1 MFGAPMRRGAI
12 RLLPVV
18 AAAAVTVGLG
28 ACGSG
33 SPQDANAP
41 SGTFPVQVT
50 TAKWM
55 SFQRLAQHTKLV
67 IAVRNTGTKTIPN
80 LAISI
85 CNTTC
90 RYPAPVGQGTSVA
103 AFASYLNMPGLA
115 SHSRP
120 VWVID
125 QPPGAC
131 NYSCQNGGQGAYVS
145 ANSNT
150 WQSGQLKPGA
160 TAVYKWRLTAVAP
173 GHYVVAY
180 QVAGDLYGKAKTVLP
195 GGVPPQGDFRVTI
208 TRVPAQSFV
217 SGSGKVVQLP

>member
-1 MFGAPMRRGAI
+1 MFGAPMRRGAG
-12 RLLPVV
+12 RLIPTV
-18 AAAAVTVGLG
+18 AALAVAVCVA

-41 SGTFPVQVT
+41 SGTFPVRVT
-50 TAKWM
+50 AAKWTD
-55 SFQRLAQHTKLV
+55 FQRLAQHTNLV
-67 IAVRNTGTKTIPN
+67 IAVRNTGTKPIPN

-90 RYPAPVGQGTSVA
+90 RYPAPIGQGTSVA
-103 AFASYLNMPGLA
+103 AFASYLDMPGLA

-125 QPPGAC
+125 QPPGPC
-131 NYSCQNGGQGAYVS
+131 EYSCQNGGEGGYVS
-145 ANSNT
+145 ANANT
-150 WQSGQLKPGA
+150 WQSGELKPGS
-160 TAVYKWRLTAVAP
+160 TALYKWRLTAVAP

-195 GGVPPQGDFRVTI
+195 GGAQPHGTFHVTV
-208 TRVPAQSFV
+208 TNLPSQSFV
-217 SGSGKVVQLP
+217 NSAGKVVQLK